1 MGLHILKKLILI
13 GVVLP
18 GSIQDVFAYEE
29 EAYIALKG
37 NNNYY
42 KEINLNR
49 NLTNDS
55 YAFLKEYSMNENHN
69 KYIVKVE
76 NSYSLRPNPN
86 RLNTID
92 SKLSLIDHEDNS
104 YDFLKQ
110 LSTNQAIKEADFSA
124 KDNELI
130 PERLGTNYRNKPLLK
145 KKSRKNNRNNIYIA
159 AKGGGIVPANLRG
172 ENLADFGWFGHLF
185 DIEADLKAGKTYGL
199 SIGKKLNR
207 WRLEG
212 SITQGEIALAKT
224 MNASTYF
231 GYVATE
237 IPKKTN
243 LKINSYM
250 LNLFRDI
257 KFNSTNKVYPYLGVG
272 AGIHD
277 IKLDPL
283 EFDLDI
289 GGNYNFSRFSNVLFG
304 YNLKGGI
311 NYELTKRYS
320 MFTEASFNRI
330 NSFDL
335 GSPQSGTRDYVRIHP
350 IKYVNLMTGIRYDF

>member
-29 EAYIALKG
+29 EAYIALKA

-42 KEINLNR
+42 KEINLNSIH
-49 NLTNDS
+49 TNNS
-55 YAFLKEYSMNENHN
+55 YAFLKEYSKNENHN
-69 KYIVKVE
+69 KHIVKVE
-76 NSYSLRPNPN
+76 NSYALSPNLN

-92 SKLSLIDHEDNS
+92 SKLLSIDQEDNP

-110 LSTNQAIKEADFSA
+110 LSTNQSIKDTNSIA
-124 KDNELI
+124 KGNDLK
-130 PERLGTNYRNKPLLK
+130 PKVSDKNYLVKSHGIK
-145 KKSRKNNRNNIYIA
+145 KISKNNRNNFYIA
-159 AKGGGIVPANLRG
+159 AKGGAIVPANLRV
-172 ENLADFGWFGHLF
+172 ENQAEMWWFGQLF
-185 DIEADLKAGKTYGL
+185 DLDADLKAGKTYGL

-212 SITQGEIALAKT
+212 SITKGEIALPET
-224 MNASTYF
+224 INASGYF
-231 GYVATE
+231 GYIATE

-243 LKINSYM
+243 LKVNSYM

-257 KFNSTNKVYPYLGVG
+257 KFNSTNKVYPYFGVG
-272 AGIHD
+272 AGIND

-283 EFDLDI
+283 EINLA
-289 GGNYNFSRFSNVLFG
+289 GGNYNYPRLSKLLFT

-335 GSPQSGTRDYVRIHP
+335 GRPQSGTPDYLRIDP
-350 IKYVNLMTGIRYDF
+350 LKYVNLMTGIRYDF

>member
-1 MGLHILKKLILI
+1 MGLKSIKETILLGIIL
-13 GVVLP
+13 L
-18 GSIQDVFAYEE
+18 GSIPEVLSSEE
-29 EAYIALKG
+29 ETYIALKG

-49 NLTNDS
+49 NYTNDS
-55 YAFLKEYSMNENHN
+55 YAFLKEYSKNENHN
-69 KYIVKVE
+69 KHIVKVE
-76 NSYSLRPNPN
+76 NSYSFRPNPN

-92 SKLSLIDHEDNS
+92 SKLSSIDQEDTS

-110 LSTNQAIKEADFSA
+110 LSTNQSIKDTNSIA
-124 KDNELI
+124 KGNDLI
-130 PERLGTNYRNKPLLK
+130 PKVSDKDYLVKSHGRK
-145 KKSRKNNRNNIYIA
+145 KISKNNRNNFYIA
-159 AKGGGIVPANLRG
+159 AKGGAIVPANLRV
-172 ENLADFGWFGHLF
+172 ENQAEFAWFGHLF
-185 DIEADLKAGKTYGL
+185 DLEADLKAGKTYGL

-212 SITQGEIALAKT
+212 SITKGEIALPKT
-224 MNASTYF
+224 INASTYF
-231 GYVATE
+231 GYIATE

-243 LKINSYM
+243 LKVNSYM

-289 GGNYNFSRFSNVLFG
+289 GGNYNFSRLSKVLFA

-335 GSPQSGTRDYVRIHP
+335 GRPQSGSPDYLRIDP
-350 IKYVNLMTGIRYDF
+350 LKYVNLMTGIRYDF